1 MSLQRLLL
9 VSADAAFVRAAR
21 EQLTGP
27 GAAWAVTA
35 ALSGAH
41 ALTLL
46 EQQEFQAVVVDRQLG
61 DMPGKQLFTEIMALQ
76 PAALRVFRADLT
88 DPAEALKC
96 LGLAHQIVPRQA
108 EWSTL
113 AGMLARVAPGAL
125 WSPGAAV
132 QNILAQVR
140 ELPSPPAVYFKIAR
154 AVQSPD
160 ATVETIG
167 EIISQ
172 DPALTARLLHLANSA
187 AFSLAS
193 RVNHPT
199 EAVMYLGLEMTESL
213 VLVAHTFSYFTRI
226 PSGVLNVEVLWRH
239 CSATGR
245 LAQRLARREQADAAL
260 AGAALTAGLLHD
272 LGKLLLAFHLP
283 AQFEQAAELQR
294 TRQCSGVEAEGEVF
308 GTDHAEVG
316 ACLLSLWGLPLP
328 IVEAVA
334 LHHYPARL
342 FSEGFSPLTAVHVAN
357 ALAHEAEPTAPA
369 WARPAI
375 DPAYLAHL
383 SLENRLPDWREVC
396 LHGCAT
402 V

>member
-1 MSLQRLLL
+1 MTPQRLLL
-9 VSADAAFVRAAR
+9 VSRDAGFVRAAR
-21 EQLTGP
+21 EHLAGP
-27 GAAWAVTA
+27 GAAWTLTA

-46 EQQEFQAVVVDRQLG
+46 EQQDFQAVVVDRHLG
-61 DMPGKQLFTEIMALQ
+61 DMPGKQVFTEVTALQ
-76 PAALRVFRADLT
+76 PGALRVFRADLT
-88 DPAEALKC
+88 DPAEALMC
-96 LGLAHQIVPRQA
+96 LGLAHQIVPREA
-108 EWSTL
+108 DLSTL
-113 AGMLARVAPGAL
+113 AGMLVRVQPSAI
-125 WSPGAAV
+125 WSPSSAV
-132 QNILAQVR
+132 QNVLARVR
-140 ELPSPPAVYFKIAR
+140 ELPSPPTVYFKIVR
-154 AVQSPD
+154 AVQSPE

-193 RVNHPT
+193 RVTHPT

-226 PSGVLNVEVLWRH
+226 PAGLLNVEALWRH
-239 CSATGR
+239 SSATGR
-245 LAQRLARREQADAAL
+245 LAQRLARLEQTEAAL

-283 AQFEQAAELQR
+283 AQFEQAAQLQR
-294 TRQCSGVEAEGEVF
+294 ARQCPGFEAETEVF

-342 FSEGFSPLTAVHVAN
+342 FSDGFSPLTAVHVAN
-357 ALAHEAEPTAPA
+357 VLAHEAEPSVAP
-369 WARPAI
+369 WARPGV

-396 LHGCAT
+396 LNGCPSA
-402 V
+402 